1 VLVDQVVT
9 YLAMTSPDQLR
20 PGRLPPV
27 AVDLRRQTPPEG
39 AVRAVVDRI
48 ARPHHWSSLSWSEV
62 QWEQYLNYPHVHHW
76 IAWVAD
82 QEAGL
87 ISLRSLPHRE
97 VEIDT
102 FGLVPEYVGRGF
114 GGHLLSMAVRLAW
127 DLETSGAGPVRRV
140 WLHTSSLDHPHALPN
155 YRGRG
160 FRQFRITSRTRDI
173 PQPVTPCSR
182 LDT

>member
-1 VLVDQVVT
+1 V
-9 YLAMTSPDQLR
+9 
-20 PGRLPPV
+20 G
-27 AVDLRRQTPPEG
+27 
-39 AVRAVVDRI
+39 
-48 ARPHHWSSLSWSEV
+48 
-62 QWEQYLNYPHVHHW
+62 
-76 IAWVAD
+76 D

-114 GGHLLSMAVRLAW
+114 GGHLLPMAVRLAW

-155 YRGRG
+155 YRSRG

>member
-1 VLVDQVVT
+1 MLVDQVVT

-102 FGLVPEYVGRGF
+102 FG
-114 GGHLLSMAVRLAW
+114 
-127 DLETSGAGPVRRV
+127 
-140 WLHTSSLDHPHALPN
+140 
-155 YRGRG
+155 
-160 FRQFRITSRTRDI
+160 

>member
-1 VLVDQVVT
+1 
-9 YLAMTSPDQLR
+9 
-20 PGRLPPV
+20 
-27 AVDLRRQTPPEG
+27 
-39 AVRAVVDRI
+39 
-48 ARPHHWSSLSWSEV
+48 
-62 QWEQYLNYPHVHHW
+62 VHHW

-140 WLHTSSLDHPHALPN
+140 WLHTSSLDHPHRAAELPKSGLPPVLDHQPHAR
-155 YRGRG
+155 YPA
-160 FRQFRITSRTRDI
+160 TS
-173 PQPVTPCSR
+173 
-182 LDT
+182 DTVQQT